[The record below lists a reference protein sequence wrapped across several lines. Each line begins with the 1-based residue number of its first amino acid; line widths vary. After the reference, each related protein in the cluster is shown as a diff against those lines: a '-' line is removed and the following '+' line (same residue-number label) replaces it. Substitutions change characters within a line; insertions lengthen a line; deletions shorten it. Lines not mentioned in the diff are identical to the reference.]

1 MNSQIFRLKKE
12 STLPNLQISLIAE
25 THLTRQK
32 EYILSDFSAATF
44 SMANVKCGTIKI
56 YNQPAQITCI
66 SGGTIQYN
74 WKPEDTDEIGKFGG
88 EFTLHHKNGGTLIV
102 PQSNA
107 LQIEIFENLTKF

>member
-1 MNSQIFRLKKE
+1 MKSQLFRIKKH

-32 EYILSDFSAATF
+32 EYNLSDFSAATF
-44 SMANVKCGTIKI
+44 SMSDDCGTIKI

-74 WKPEDTDEIGKFGG
+74 WTPDNTDEPGNYLG
-88 EFTLHHKNGGTLIV
+88 EFTLHHKLGGTLTV
-102 PQSNA
+102 PQIGGVR
-107 LQIEIFENLTKF
+107 IEVLKSINPFN